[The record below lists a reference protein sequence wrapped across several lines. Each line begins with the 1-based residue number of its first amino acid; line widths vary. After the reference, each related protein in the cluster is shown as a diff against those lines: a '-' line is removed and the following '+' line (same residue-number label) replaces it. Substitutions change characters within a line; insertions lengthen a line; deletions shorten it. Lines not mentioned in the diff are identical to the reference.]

1 MESFK
6 ERRRLHGICH
16 QEVGHFLTS
25 TSSKQRPLDDA
36 LFDRIFVTNVRG
48 PYAIMRALAPLMKRT
63 GDAQGSIGLLS
74 AFDSEEG
81 TSVWNYGIGQ
91 RGWSFRVWARDAEHA
106 VKIANEKR
114 AMLIAQEP
122 AAS

>member
-1 MESFK
+1 MRGCYSDTDVVGVYTTRELAERAESLAGGGGYLVEFEADMIPK
-6 ERRRLHGICH
+6 HEPGRRLF
-16 QEVGHFLTS
+16 EVW
-25 TSSKQRPLDDA
+25 
-36 LFDRIFVTNVRG
+36 
-48 PYAIMRALAPLMKRT
+48 MKRT